1 VGGVPRRNANCR
13 PRIRT
18 QSGAP
23 PRDGGPCGS
32 NPCTSAGVPVAYI
45 AYTERHVLMLD
56 GEGVCIRVEPLSG
69 RGLSPARIAGR
80 GSPDQPAAAGS
91 DGALRCIGA
100 QYVASIDPGEPGGL
114 AHLPRAGISMLFAAV
129 DPSGRIFCVRAGP
142 LTHFESS
149 AADDSGVHSTPNDT
163 QKQASLSFDDATDPG
178 LHISLADDD
187 AELETTPYEV
197 VRPPSNPAPLP
208 RSAYGRR
215 DTPPPPPRLPRLR
228 PFVTPV
234 SPRPSPTQGARVAPN
249 LGIAPRPSQYV
260 AAAGRGRPPAP
271 SSHAWLRHSAV
282 AGWPRR

>member
-1 VGGVPRRNANCR
+1 VGAVPSGTANCR
-13 PRIRT
+13 PRRRT
-18 QSGAP
+18 RSGAA
-23 PRDGGPCGS
+23 PRDGGSCGS

-45 AYTERHVLMLD
+45 AYTERNVLMLD

-80 GSPDQPAAAGS
+80 RSPDQPAAAGS

-129 DPSGRIFCVRAGP
+129 DPSGRIFCVMAGP

-197 VRPPSNPAPLP
+197 SRPPSSPAPST

-228 PFVTPV
+228 PFVAPV
-234 SPRPSPTQGARVAPN
+234 PARQAPPQPARMVPN
-249 LGIAPRPSQYV
+249 HGLAPRPAQYV
-260 AAAGRGRPPAP
+260 ASAGRGRPPAP
-271 SSHAWLRHSAV
+271 SSHAWLRDPAV
-282 AGWPRR
+282 AAWPRR